1 MNKLIVEYYGNRM
14 KPEEDCYDIFCVDE
28 NGNKNYVCGGFNKD
42 QVNVATFAIN
52 CYMTIES
59 TKGISFKVDDEV
71 KVRGDSGTW
80 FDGKIMEV
88 KDFGFGVIDYKILV
102 ENQDDKQIVNLNDV
116 TRIKLKEKVE

>member
-1 MNKLIVEYYGNRM
+1 MYKLIVEYYGNRM
-14 KPEEDCYDIFCVDE
+14 KPEEDCYDIFCEDE
-28 NGNKNYVCGGFNKD
+28 NGNKKYVCGGFNKD

-88 KDFGFGVIDYKILV
+88 KDLGFGMIDYKILV
-102 ENQDDKQIVNLNDV
+102 KNQDDEHIVNLNDV
-116 TRIKLKEKVE
+116 TRIKLKEKIE

>member
-28 NGNKNYVCGGFNKD
+28 NGNKKYVCGGFNKD

-59 TKGISFKVDDEV
+59 TKGISFKVDAP
-71 KVRGDSGTW
+71 SSS
-80 FDGKIMEV
+80 
-88 KDFGFGVIDYKILV
+88 ILNTLLTTASSTV
-102 ENQDDKQIVNLNDV
+102 
-116 TRIKLKEKVE
+116 